1 MPRRGATP
9 SAAPEPPTPLAVS
22 RLTDVV
28 GQMRLINGIFAA
40 LNSSIEIDDLHLMLL
55 TILTSPRG
63 LGFTRAYLFLP
74 GGEPRRFEGRLGL
87 GCESEEEL
95 SALEE
100 EIRGEEQLLASMAS
114 RRSTGKTRRAELN
127 DLRSQSWWITAF
139 QRASASNALTA
150 AILNRQLFK
159 RGLHRAPRLLA
170 EDGDIHTLHVQAKSP
185 PTHLEPQTVRRLGR
199 EFLLAPLRTK
209 RGVRAIVAADKS
221 FRVAG
226 ITPDDTANFEW
237 LCNQTSL
244 ALQNAELF
252 ADLRQAYSEIQEVD
266 RMKSNFLSTIS
277 HELRTPLTSILGFAQ
292 LILSG
297 RTGEVNP
304 EITRLLEKVV
314 GKSRDLQRMV
324 NDLLEIAEIQAGGL
338 VRLEQEP
345 IGLEAILTRVIDR
358 VAERRERESVQIE
371 HRHPEGPLPPVLG
384 DERALERVFYHL
396 IDNAVKFSQD
406 NGHVSVGYRKTAQ
419 RVEVT
424 VRDDGIGIAP
434 QNLER
439 IFDHFYQVDSELNR
453 HHSGIGLGLTITKK
467 LLGQLNGDIEV
478 KSRPGKGSL
487 FRVSFPVVT
496 AESS

>member
-22 RLTDVV
+22 HLTDVV
-28 GQMRLINGIFAA
+28 AQMRLINGIFAA
-40 LNSSIEIDDLHLMLL
+40 LNSSIEIDDLQLMLL

-63 LGFTRAYLFLP
+63 LGFTRAHLFLS
-74 GGEPRRFEGRLGL
+74 GDEPRRFEGRMGL

-95 SALEE
+95 SALEK
-100 EIRGEEQLLASMAS
+100 EIHGEEQLLASMAS
-114 RRSTGKTRRAELN
+114 RRTTGKTRRAELN

-139 QRASASNALTA
+139 QRANANNALTE

-159 RGLHRAPRLLA
+159 PSLRRSPRLLA
-170 EDGDIHTLHVQAKSP
+170 EDSDIRALHVQAKSP
-185 PTHLEPQTVRRLGR
+185 PSHLEPQAVKRLGR
-199 EFLLAPLRTK
+199 EFLLGPLRTT

-226 ITPDDTANFEW
+226 ITPDDIANFEW
-237 LCNQTSL
+237 LCNQASL

-252 ADLRQAYSEIQEVD
+252 DDLRQAYSEIQEVD

-277 HELRTPLTSILGFAQ
+277 HELRTPLTSILGFVQ

-297 RTGEVNP
+297 RVGEVNP
-304 EITRLLEKVV
+304 DTVRLLDKVV

-338 VRLEQEP
+338 VRLEHEP
-345 IGLEAILTRVIDR
+345 IGLETILTRVIDR
-358 VAERRERESVQIE
+358 VVERREQASVQIE
-371 HRHPEGPLPPVLG
+371 HTRPEKRLPPVLG

-396 IDNAVKFSQD
+396 IDNAVKFSPD
-406 NGHVSVGYRKTAQ
+406 KGHVRVGYRKTAQ
-419 RVEVT
+419 RIEVMI
-424 VRDDGIGIAP
+424 RDDGIGIAP

-439 IFDHFYQVDSELNR
+439 IFDHFYQVDSDLNR

-467 LLGQLNGDIEV
+467 LLSQLNGSIEV
-478 KSRPGKGSL
+478 KSRPGKGSQ
-487 FRVSFPVVT
+487 FRVSFPV
-496 AESS
+496 AASAKR